1 MFYSNTIE
9 LFYKSVILTIYIGIY
24 TISVSNKPKSL
35 IFSDY
40 IDTANIVNDLDFNFI
55 FHIINRH
62 IELFGLKVRPILFKK
77 SNVVYFFKK
86 IYK

>member
-9 LFYKSVILTIYIGIY
+9 LFYKSVILTIYIDIY
-24 TISVSNKPKSL
+24 TINVSNMPKSL
-35 IFSDY
+35 IFSGY